1 MLHFVDNTVA
11 LSKAVHGYANE
22 PDMAAVVNAASQA
35 VAVLSAV
42 IARHAVLSAVTEVAA
57 VSLHVEGL
65 LKADGMLYSR

>member
-1 MLHFVDNTVA
+1 MPA
-11 LSKAVHGYANE
+11 
-22 PDMAAVVNAASQA
+22 AAVEPSTASQA